1 MKGYFGQPD
10 ATAEAIRD
18 GWLYSGDIAV
28 MNEDGFIEIVDRKKD
43 MILVSGFNV
52 SPNEIEDVITTLP
65 GVVEVGVIGIPDEKS
80 SEVPMAFI
88 VKNNDAVTE
97 DAVVAHCRD
106 GLTNYK
112 VPKRIKFVDDIPK
125 SPVGKVLRRELREK
139 VVS

>member
-1 MKGYFGQPD
+1 
-10 ATAEAIRD
+10 
-18 GWLYSGDIAV
+18 
-28 MNEDGFIEIVDRKKD
+28 

-97 DAVVAHCRD
+97 DAVAAHCRD

>member
-10 ATAEAIRD
+10 ATAEAVRD

-52 SPNEIEDVITTLP
+52 SPNEIEEVITTLP

-88 VKNNDAVTE
+88 VKNNDAITE
-97 DAVVAHCRD
+97 DAVLAHCRD

>member
-10 ATAEAIRD
+10 ATSEAIRD

-52 SPNEIEDVITTLP
+52 SPNEIEEVITTLP

-97 DAVVAHCRD
+97 DAVLAHCRD